1 MNGSG
6 HEALLYADEHE
17 LVEHV
22 APFLAAGVADGAPTV
37 AVLTRRN
44 WALLEEALGTAAEDV
59 THYDCDD
66 FYVHPA
72 RTLAAYDSTV
82 RGLLAE
88 GATSVRVTGEI
99 PLGPTEVEWSKWTAY
114 EAILN
119 RAFAGRPTEILCVYD
134 LHTTP
139 DLMLDAIWRTHREVT
154 TCEKRHLSLH
164 YDEPEKLV
172 AALSP
177 APASLPT
184 LHGLALS
191 RDPLAFREQLAA
203 ALSAA
208 RVPATRAMD
217 MLVAANEV
225 FVNACRHGGEPTGIR
240 VGLVDGWFVCEISD
254 AGPAG
259 IDPLAGN
266 LPPNAERPGEG
277 LWVARQLVSRV
288 DLIPGTGGLTARL
301 WL

>member
-17 LVEHV
+17 LVEQV
-22 APFLAAGVADGAPTV
+22 APFLEAGVAEGAPAI
-37 AVLTRRN
+37 AVLRRRN
-44 WALLEEALGTAAEDV
+44 WAALREALGTTADDV
-59 THYDCDD
+59 TYHDCDD

-82 RGLLAE
+82 RRLLAE

-114 EAILN
+114 EATLN
-119 RAFAGRPTEILCVYD
+119 RAFAGRPTEILCAYN

-139 DLMLDAIWRTHREVT
+139 DPMLTAVWETHREVT
-154 TCEKRHLSLH
+154 TGEERHLSLH
-164 YDEPEKLV
+164 YHDPEELV
-172 AALSP
+172 AALAP

-184 LHGLALS
+184 LHRLAPGN
-191 RDPLAFREQLAA
+191 DPLAFREQLAA
-203 ALSAA
+203 SLAAA
-208 RVPATRAMD
+208 RIPEARAMD

-225 FVNACRHGGEPTGIR
+225 FLNACRHGGEPTDVR

-254 AGPAG
+254 AGPG
-259 IDPLAGN
+259 EIDPLAGY
-266 LPPNAERPGEG
+266 LPPSPERPGEG

-288 DLIPGTGGLTARL
+288 ELIAEPGGLTARL